1 LNYLIIDIGNTN
13 IDFVNFNKLTN
24 KYSNKFTV
32 DTPDIIKGRLGS
44 VNKKIKKNFYKGA
57 LCSSVVPNAFNK
69 LKKILKKKNVDL
81 NEIKD
86 RNLNLPIKIKLRKPK
101 QVGSDRVVNAIAAF
115 KIYKKNSIIIDF
127 GTATTFDVIVKNTYV
142 GGMITPGINLSLKV
156 LKEATAKLPLIKLKK
171 TNKYIGKDTVS
182 AMNNGMYWGYI
193 GLIKE
198 LVQKIIKETK
208 KKYLVIFTGGLANI
222 FFSSFP
228 FKDKVIDQQI
238 TLKGIAETLKF
249 NLKNI

>member
-1 LNYLIIDIGNTN
+1 M
-13 IDFVNFNKLTN
+13 
-24 KYSNKFTV
+24 YSNKFTV
-32 DTPDIIKGRLGS
+32 DTSDILNGRLGNI
-44 VNKKIKKNFYKGA
+44 NKKIKKNFYKGA

-69 LKKILKKKNVDL
+69 LKKMLKSKNVHL
-81 NEIKD
+81 NEIKQ
-86 RNLNLPIKIKLRKPK
+86 RNLDLPIKIKINKPK

-115 KIYKKNSIIIDF
+115 KIYKRNSIIIDF
-127 GTATTFDVIVKNTYV
+127 GTATTFDVMVKNTYI

-222 FFSSFP
+222 FFFSFP

>member
-1 LNYLIIDIGNTN
+1 LIIDIGNTN
-13 IDFVNFNKLTN
+13 IDFVNFNNLTN

-32 DTPDIIKGRLGS
+32 DTPDILEGRLGT
-44 VNKKIKKNFYKGA
+44 VNRKIKKNFYKGA

-69 LKKILKKKNVDL
+69 LKKMLKTKNVHL
-81 NEIKD
+81 IEIKD
-86 RNLNLPIKIKLRKPK
+86 RTLTLPIKLKLNKPK

-127 GTATTFDVIVKNTYV
+127 GTATTFDVIVQNSYI

-156 LKEATAKLPLIKLKK
+156 LEEATAKLPLIKLKK

-182 AMNNGMYWGYI
+182 AINNGMYWGYI

>member
-32 DTPDIIKGRLGS
+32 DTPDILKGHFGI

-69 LKKILKKKNVDL
+69 LKKILKTKNVHL

-86 RNLNLPIKIKLRKPK
+86 RKLNLPIKIKLNKPK

>member
-1 LNYLIIDIGNTN
+1 MNYLIIDIGNTN

-32 DTPDIIKGRLGS
+32 DTPDILKGRLGI
-44 VNKKIKKNFYKGA
+44 VNKKIKKNFYSGA

-69 LKKILKKKNVDL
+69 LKKILKTKNIHL

-86 RNLNLPIKIKLRKPK
+86 RNLDLPIKLELSKPK

-228 FKDKVIDQQI
+228 FKEKVIDQQI
-238 TLKGIAETLKF
+238 TLKGITETLKF

>member
-1 LNYLIIDIGNTN
+1 MNYLIIDIGNTN
-13 IDFVNFNKLTN
+13 IDFVTFNKLAN

-32 DTPDIIKGRLGS
+32 DTPNILKGRLGI

-69 LKKILKKKNVDL
+69 LKKILKTKNIYL

-86 RNLNLPIKIKLRKPK
+86 QNLDLPIKLKLSKPK

>member
-32 DTPDIIKGRLGS
+32 DTPDILKGRLGI
-44 VNKKIKKNFYKGA
+44 VNKKIKKNFYKSA

-69 LKKILKKKNVDL
+69 LKKILKTKNIYL

-86 RNLNLPIKIKLRKPK
+86 QNLDLPIKLKLSKPK

>member
-1 LNYLIIDIGNTN
+1 MNYLIIDIGNTN

-24 KYSNKFTV
+24 KYSNKFTI
-32 DTPDIIKGRLGS
+32 DTSDILEGRLGS
-44 VNKKIKKNFYKGA
+44 INNKIKKNFYQGA
-57 LCSSVVPNAFNK
+57 LSSSVVPNAFNN
-69 LKKILKKKNVDL
+69 LKKMLKVKNIHL

-86 RNLNLPIKIKLRKPK
+86 RHLNLPIKLKLNKPK

-127 GTATTFDVIVKNTYV
+127 GTATTFDVIVQNSYI

-198 LVQKIIKETK
+198 LVQKIIKETN

>member
-1 LNYLIIDIGNTN
+1 MNYLIIDIGNTN

-24 KYSNKFTV
+24 KYSSKFAV
-32 DTPDIIKGRLGS
+32 DTPDILKGHFGI
-44 VNKKIKKNFYKGA
+44 VNKKIKKNFYKSA

-69 LKKILKKKNVDL
+69 LKKILKTKNVHL

-86 RNLNLPIKIKLRKPK
+86 RKLNLPIKIKLNKPK

>member
-1 LNYLIIDIGNTN
+1 
-13 IDFVNFNKLTN
+13 
-24 KYSNKFTV
+24 V
-32 DTPDIIKGRLGS
+32 DTPDILEGRLGT

-69 LKKILKKKNVDL
+69 LKKMLKTKNVHL

-86 RNLNLPIKIKLRKPK
+86 RTLTLPIKIKLNKPK

-127 GTATTFDVIVKNTYV
+127 GTATTFDVIVQNSYI

-156 LKEATAKLPLIKLKK
+156 LEEATAKLPLIKLKK

-182 AMNNGMYWGYI
+182 AINNGMYWGYI

-228 FKDKVIDQQI
+228 FKNKVIDQQI

>member
-1 LNYLIIDIGNTN
+1 LIIDIGNTN

-32 DTPDIIKGRLGS
+32 DTPDILKGHFGI

-57 LCSSVVPNAFNK
+57 LSSSVVPNAFNK
-69 LKKILKKKNVDL
+69 LKKMLKTKNVHL

-86 RNLNLPIKIKLRKPK
+86 RTLTLPIKIKLNKPK

>member
-1 LNYLIIDIGNTN
+1 M
-13 IDFVNFNKLTN
+13 
-24 KYSNKFTV
+24 YSNKFTV
-32 DTPDIIKGRLGS
+32 DTSDILNGRLGNI
-44 VNKKIKKNFYKGA
+44 NKKIKKNFYKGA

-69 LKKILKKKNVDL
+69 LKKMLKSKNVHL
-81 NEIKD
+81 NEIKQ
-86 RNLNLPIKIKLRKPK
+86 RNLDLLIKIKINKPK

-115 KIYKKNSIIIDF
+115 KIYKRNSIIIDF
-127 GTATTFDVIVKNTYV
+127 GTATTFDVMVKNTYI

-198 LVQKIIKETK
+198 LVKKIIKETK

>member
-1 LNYLIIDIGNTN
+1 MNYLIIDIGNTN

-24 KYSNKFTV
+24 KFSNLFTV
-32 DTPDIIKGRLGS
+32 DTADVLESRLGV
-44 VNKKIKKNFYKGA
+44 VNKKIKRNFYNGA
-57 LCSSVVPNAFNK
+57 LCSSVVPKAFNK
-69 LKKILKKKNVDL
+69 LKILLSKKNIRL

-86 RNLNLPIKIKLRKPK
+86 KNINLPIKIKIHKPK
-101 QVGSDRVVNAIAAF
+101 QVGSDRVVNSIAAF
-115 KIYKKNSIIIDF
+115 RIYKKNSIIIDF
-127 GTATTFDVIVKNTYV
+127 GTATTFDVIIKNIYV

-238 TLKGIAETLKF
+238 TLKGVAETLKF

>member
-1 LNYLIIDIGNTN
+1 MNYLIIDIGNTN
-13 IDFVNFNKLTN
+13 IDFINFNKSTN
-24 KYSNKFTV
+24 KFYNKFTV
-32 DTPDIIKGRLGS
+32 DTSDILKGRLS
-44 VNKKIKKNFYKGA
+44 IVDKKIKKNFYKGA
-57 LCSSVVPNAFNK
+57 MCSSVVPNAFIK
-69 LKKILKKKNVDL
+69 LKKLCKSKNINL
-81 NEIKD
+81 NEVKD
-86 RNLNLPIKIKLRKPK
+86 GNVNLPIKIKINKPK
-101 QVGSDRVVNAIAAF
+101 QVGSDRVVNSIAAY

-127 GTATTFDVIVKNTYV
+127 GTATTFDVIIKDTYV

-171 TNKYIGKDTVS
+171 TNKFIGKDTVS

>member
-1 LNYLIIDIGNTN
+1 MNYLIIDIGNTN

-32 DTPDIIKGRLGS
+32 DTPDILKGRLGP
-44 VNKKIKKNFYKGA
+44 VNKKIKKNFYEGA

-69 LKKILKKKNVDL
+69 LKKMLKTKNIHL

-86 RNLNLPIKIKLRKPK
+86 RNLALPIKLKLSKPK

-127 GTATTFDVIVKNTYV
+127 GTATTFDVIVKNSYI

-198 LVQKIIKETK
+198 LVQKIIKETNK
-208 KKYLVIFTGGLANI
+208 KHLVIFTGGLANI

>member
-1 LNYLIIDIGNTN
+1 MNYLIIDIGNTN
-13 IDFVNFNKLTN
+13 IDFVTFNKLAN

-32 DTPDIIKGRLGS
+32 DTHDILMGRIGII
-44 VNKKIKKNFYKGA
+44 NKKIKKNFFEGA

-69 LKKILKKKNVDL
+69 LKKILKTKNIYL

-86 RNLNLPIKIKLRKPK
+86 RNLDLPIKLKLEKQK
-101 QVGSDRVVNAIAAF
+101 QVGSDRIVNAIAAF

-228 FKDKVIDQQI
+228 FKEKVIDQQI

>member
-1 LNYLIIDIGNTN
+1 MNYLIIDIGNTN

-32 DTPDIIKGRLGS
+32 DTSDILQGRVGFI
-44 VNKKIKKNFYKGA
+44 NKKIKKNFYKGA
-57 LCSSVVPNAFNK
+57 LSSSVVPNAYNK
-69 LKKILKKKNVDL
+69 LKKLLKTKNIHL

-86 RNLNLPIKIKLRKPK
+86 RNLALPIKLKLSKPK

-127 GTATTFDVIVKNTYV
+127 GTATTFDVIVKNSYI

-198 LVQKIIKETK
+198 LVQKIIKETNK
-208 KKYLVIFTGGLANI
+208 KHLVIFTGGLANI

>member
-1 LNYLIIDIGNTN
+1 MNYLIIDIGNTN

-24 KYSNKFTV
+24 KFSNLFTV
-32 DTPDIIKGRLGS
+32 DTSDILEGRLGV
-44 VNKKIKKNFYKGA
+44 VNKKIKRNFYNGA
-57 LCSSVVPNAFNK
+57 LCSNVVPKAFNK
-69 LKKILKKKNVDL
+69 LRNLLSKKNIRL

-86 RNLNLPIKIKLRKPK
+86 KNINLPIKIKIDKPK
-101 QVGSDRVVNAIAAF
+101 QVGSDRVVNSIAAF

-127 GTATTFDVIVKNTYV
+127 GTATTFDVIIKNIYV

-171 TNKYIGKDTVS
+171 TNKYIGKDTIS

>member
-1 LNYLIIDIGNTN
+1 MNYLIIDIGNTN
-13 IDFVNFNKLTN
+13 IDFVNFNNLTN

-32 DTPDIIKGRLGS
+32 DTPDILEGRLGT

-69 LKKILKKKNVDL
+69 LKKILKTKNVHL

-86 RNLNLPIKIKLRKPK
+86 RTLTLPIKVKLNKPK

-127 GTATTFDVIVKNTYV
+127 GTATTFDVIVQNSYI

-156 LKEATAKLPLIKLKK
+156 LEEATAKLPLIKLKK

-182 AMNNGMYWGYI
+182 AINNGMYWGYI

-228 FKDKVIDQQI
+228 IKDKVIDQQI

>member
-1 LNYLIIDIGNTN
+1 LIIDIGNTN

-32 DTPDIIKGRLGS
+32 DTSDILQGRLGS
-44 VNKKIKKNFYKGA
+44 INKKIKKNFYKGA
-57 LCSSVVPNAFNK
+57 LSSSVVPIAFNK
-69 LKKILKKKNVDL
+69 LKKMLKTKNINL

-86 RNLNLPIKIKLRKPK
+86 RNLDLPIKLKINKPN

-127 GTATTFDVIVKNTYV
+127 GTATTFDVIVQNSYI

>member
-1 LNYLIIDIGNTN
+1 
-13 IDFVNFNKLTN
+13 
-24 KYSNKFTV
+24 V
-32 DTPDIIKGRLGS
+32 DTPDILEGRLGT
-44 VNKKIKKNFYKGA
+44 VNRKIKKNFYKGA

-69 LKKILKKKNVDL
+69 LKKILKTKNVHL

-86 RNLNLPIKIKLRKPK
+86 RTLTFPIKIKLNKPK

-127 GTATTFDVIVKNTYV
+127 GTATTFDVIVQNSYI

-156 LKEATAKLPLIKLKK
+156 LEEATAKLPLIKLKK

-182 AMNNGMYWGYI
+182 AINNGMYWGYI

>member
-32 DTPDIIKGRLGS
+32 DTSDILEGRFGT
-44 VNKKIKKNFYKGA
+44 VNKKIKKNLYQGA

-69 LKKILKKKNVDL
+69 LKKMLKAKNVHL

-86 RNLNLPIKIKLRKPK
+86 RHLNLPIKLKLNKPK

-127 GTATTFDVIVKNTYV
+127 GTATTFDVIVQNSYI

>member
-1 LNYLIIDIGNTN
+1 MNYLIIDIGNTN
-13 IDFVNFNKLTN
+13 IDFVNFNKITK

-32 DTPDIIKGRLGS
+32 DTPDILKGQFAI

-69 LKKILKKKNVDL
+69 LNKILKAKNVHL

-86 RNLNLPIKIKLRKPK
+86 RKLDLPIKIKLNKPK
-101 QVGSDRVVNAIAAF
+101 QVGSDRLVNAIAAF
-115 KIYKKNSIIIDF
+115 KIYKRNSIIIDF
-127 GTATTFDVIVKNTYV
+127 GTATTFDVIIKNTYV
-142 GGMITPGINLSLKV
+142 GGIITPGINLSLKV

-171 TNKYIGKDTVS
+171 TNKCIGKDTVS

>member
-32 DTPDIIKGRLGS
+32 DTPDILKGRLGI
-44 VNKKIKKNFYKGA
+44 VNKKIKKNFYSGA

-69 LKKILKKKNVDL
+69 LKKILKTKNIHL

-86 RNLNLPIKIKLRKPK
+86 RNLDLPIKLELSKPK

-228 FKDKVIDQQI
+228 FKEKVIDQQI

>member
-1 LNYLIIDIGNTN
+1 MNYLIIDIGNTN

-32 DTPDIIKGRLGS
+32 DTPNILKGRLGI

-69 LKKILKKKNVDL
+69 LKKILKTKNVHL

-86 RNLNLPIKIKLRKPK
+86 HNLNLPIKIKLNKPK

>member
-1 LNYLIIDIGNTN
+1 MNYLIIDIGNTN
-13 IDFVNFNKLTN
+13 IDFVNFNNLTN

-32 DTPDIIKGRLGS
+32 DTPDILEGRLGT

-69 LKKILKKKNVDL
+69 LKKMLKTKNVHL

-86 RNLNLPIKIKLRKPK
+86 RTLTLPIKVKLNKPK

-127 GTATTFDVIVKNTYV
+127 GTATTFDVIVQNSYI

-156 LKEATAKLPLIKLKK
+156 LEEATAKLPLIKLKK

-182 AMNNGMYWGYI
+182 AINNGMYWGYI

>member
-1 LNYLIIDIGNTN
+1 MNYLIIDIGNTN

-32 DTPDIIKGRLGS
+32 DTPDIIKGRFGS

-69 LKKILKKKNVDL
+69 LKKILKTKNIHL

-86 RNLNLPIKIKLRKPK
+86 RNLNLPIKIKLNKPR

-171 TNKYIGKDTVS
+171 TNKYLGKDTVS

-208 KKYLVIFTGGLANI
+208 KKYLVIFTGDLQI
-222 FFSSFP
+222 FSFLH
-228 FKDKVIDQQI
+228 FHSKTKLLIS
-238 TLKGIAETLKF
+238 K
-249 NLKNI
+249 

>member
-32 DTPDIIKGRLGS
+32 DTPNILKGRLDI

-69 LKKILKKKNVDL
+69 LKKLLKTKNIHL

-86 RNLNLPIKIKLRKPK
+86 RNLDLPIKLKLSKPK

>member
-1 LNYLIIDIGNTN
+1 MNYLIIDIGNTN
-13 IDFVNFNKLTN
+13 IDFVNFNTLTN

-32 DTPDIIKGRLGS
+32 DTPDILEGRLGT

-69 LKKILKKKNVDL
+69 LKKILKTKNVHL

-86 RNLNLPIKIKLRKPK
+86 RTLTLPIKVKLNKPK

-127 GTATTFDVIVKNTYV
+127 GTATTFDVIVQNSYI

-156 LKEATAKLPLIKLKK
+156 LEEATAKLPLIKLKK
-171 TNKYIGKDTVS
+171 TIKYIGKDTVS
-182 AMNNGMYWGYI
+182 AINNGMYWGYI

>member
-1 LNYLIIDIGNTN
+1 MNYLIIDIGNTN
-13 IDFVNFNKLTN
+13 IDFVNFNNLTN

-32 DTPDIIKGRLGS
+32 DTPDILEGRLGT

-69 LKKILKKKNVDL
+69 LKKMLKTKNVHL

-86 RNLNLPIKIKLRKPK
+86 RTLTLPIKVKLNKPK

-127 GTATTFDVIVKNTYV
+127 GTATTFDVIVQNSYI

-156 LKEATAKLPLIKLKK
+156 LEEATAKLPLIKLKK

-182 AMNNGMYWGYI
+182 AINNGMYWGYI

-238 TLKGIAETLKF
+238 TLKGITETLKF
-249 NLKNI
+249 NLKKI

>member
-1 LNYLIIDIGNTN
+1 MNYLIIDIGNTN
-13 IDFVNFNKLTN
+13 IDFVNFNNLTN
-24 KYSNKFTV
+24 MYSNKFTV
-32 DTPDIIKGRLGS
+32 DTSDILNGRLGNI
-44 VNKKIKKNFYKGA
+44 NKKIKKNFYKGA

-69 LKKILKKKNVDL
+69 LKKMLKSKNVHL
-81 NEIKD
+81 NEIKQ
-86 RNLNLPIKIKLRKPK
+86 RNLDLPIKIKINKPK

-115 KIYKKNSIIIDF
+115 KIYKRNSIIIDF
-127 GTATTFDVIVKNTYV
+127 GTATTFDVMVKNTYI

-198 LVQKIIKETK
+198 LVKKIIKETK

>member
-1 LNYLIIDIGNTN
+1 M
-13 IDFVNFNKLTN
+13 
-24 KYSNKFTV
+24 YSNKFTV
-32 DTPDIIKGRLGS
+32 DTSDILNGRLGNI
-44 VNKKIKKNFYKGA
+44 NKKIKKNFYKGA

-69 LKKILKKKNVDL
+69 LKKMLKSKNVHL
-81 NEIKD
+81 NEIKQ
-86 RNLNLPIKIKLRKPK
+86 RNLDLPIKIKINKPK

-115 KIYKKNSIIIDF
+115 KIYKRNSIIIDF
-127 GTATTFDVIVKNTYV
+127 GTATTFDVMVKNTYI

-198 LVQKIIKETK
+198 LVKKIIKETK

-249 NLKNI
+249 NLNNI

>member
-1 LNYLIIDIGNTN
+1 
-13 IDFVNFNKLTN
+13 
-24 KYSNKFTV
+24 V
-32 DTPDIIKGRLGS
+32 DTPDILKGRLGT

-57 LCSSVVPNAFNK
+57 LSSSVVPNAFNK
-69 LKKILKKKNVDL
+69 LKKMLKTKNVHL

-86 RNLNLPIKIKLRKPK
+86 RTLTLPIKIKLNKPK

-127 GTATTFDVIVKNTYV
+127 GTATTFDVIVQNSYI

-156 LKEATAKLPLIKLKK
+156 LEEATAKLPLIKLKK

-182 AMNNGMYWGYI
+182 AINNGMYWGYI

>member
-1 LNYLIIDIGNTN
+1 MNYLIIDIGNTN

-32 DTPDIIKGRLGS
+32 DTSDILQGRLGS
-44 VNKKIKKNFYKGA
+44 INKKIKKNFYQGA
-57 LCSSVVPNAFNK
+57 LSSSVVPIAFNK
-69 LKKILKKKNVDL
+69 LKKMLKTKNINL

-86 RNLNLPIKIKLRKPK
+86 RNLDLPIKLKINKPK

-127 GTATTFDVIVKNTYV
+127 GTATTFDVIVQNSYI

-198 LVQKIIKETK
+198 LVQKIIKD
-208 KKYLVIFTGGLANI
+208 KKYTSKRN
-222 FFSSFP
+222 
-228 FKDKVIDQQI
+228 
-238 TLKGIAETLKF
+238 
-249 NLKNI
+249 

>member
-1 LNYLIIDIGNTN
+1 LIIDIGNTN

-32 DTPDIIKGRLGS
+32 DTPDILKGHFGI
-44 VNKKIKKNFYKGA
+44 VNKKIKKDFYKGA

-69 LKKILKKKNVDL
+69 LKKILRTKNVHL

-86 RNLNLPIKIKLRKPK
+86 RKLNLPIKIKLNKPK